1 MVKIEQAS
9 GSNDDMEAGR
19 LLFLKSC
26 DFLISA
32 TSIDQFPQ
40 SQLSEIAFAG
50 RSNVGKSSLLNAL
63 TNRKSLARTSNTPGR
78 TQHVN
83 FFELDQRIMLVDLP
97 GYGYARATKS
107 VVDKWTQLVKDY
119 LRGRVQLRRVCLL
132 IDSRHGLKVTD
143 FDAMTL
149 MDNAAV
155 SYQIIFTKCDK
166 VKEVPLERLLQ
177 KTHEEIEK
185 RTAAHPEMLVT
196 SSAKSQG
203 IEHVRSSLAL
213 LATTTKL

>member
-1 MVKIEQAS
+1 
-9 GSNDDMEAGR
+9 
-19 LLFLKSC
+19 
-26 DFLISA
+26 
-32 TSIDQFPQ
+32 
-40 SQLSEIAFAG
+40 
-50 RSNVGKSSLLNAL
+50 
-63 TNRKSLARTSNTPGR
+63 
-78 TQHVN
+78 
-83 FFELDQRIMLVDLP
+83 
-97 GYGYARATKS
+97 
-107 VVDKWTQLVKDY
+107 
-119 LRGRVQLRRVCLL
+119 
-132 IDSRHGLKVTD
+132 
-143 FDAMTL
+143 L